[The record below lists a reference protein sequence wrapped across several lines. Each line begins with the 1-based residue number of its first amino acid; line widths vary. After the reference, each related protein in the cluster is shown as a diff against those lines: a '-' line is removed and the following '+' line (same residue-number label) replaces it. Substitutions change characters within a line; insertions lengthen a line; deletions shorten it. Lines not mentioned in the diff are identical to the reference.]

1 MCNVISRRVTRGVF
15 KDHPTKLELLTMARR
30 KSLLARER
38 GILIDKALLG
48 TQSGKYKSAYE
59 AETASKLPKSSVT
72 RRVNGGLTRSQAR
85 QKQQKPT
92 VLPLPRPTLF
102 SDHEGPPTSVANC

>member
-1 MCNVISRRVTRGVF
+1 VCNAISRGVTRGVF

-72 RRVNGGLTRSQAR
+72 RRVNGSQAR

-92 VLPLPRPTLF
+92 VLPVPRPTLF